1 MRFILSILSL
11 SLINLIF
18 GQQGLFPYQVYGPN
32 DYNGSSQN
40 WAAAQDSKGRMY
52 FANTG
57 VLLKFNGTDWEQIN
71 IGNTSLT
78 TAVDIDKNDNIYVG
92 GYKELG
98 QLLPTRSGKLKFKS
112 FLNDSL
118 KNTINRIWK
127 IKISPDSGVYF
138 IANEGVF
145 RYYEDS
151 LYVIRPD
158 SNRFVSLCEVEGRIF
173 TNGPQGLHEIK
184 GHQIDATRNGT
195 NFKNLPVW

>member
-1 MRFILSILSL
+1 M

-92 GYKELG
+92 G
-98 QLLPTRSGKLKFKS
+98 
-112 FLNDSL
+112 
-118 KNTINRIWK
+118 
-127 IKISPDSGVYF
+127 
-138 IANEGVF
+138 
-145 RYYEDS
+145 
-151 LYVIRPD
+151 
-158 SNRFVSLCEVEGRIF
+158 
-173 TNGPQGLHEIK
+173 
-184 GHQIDATRNGT
+184 
-195 NFKNLPVW
+195 